1 MGSFLGMSNTG
12 LIVGVILV
20 VAIPIIIGRVRGAV
34 AWAYERKMEA
44 TKMETLG
51 ESDISARLERL
62 EQAVEIIAG
71 EMQRLSE
78 AQKTPAE
85 ISPSAT
91 RVSAEPQ
98 SLRAVSK

>member
-20 VAIPIIIGRVRGAV
+20 IAIPIIVGRIRDTV
-34 AWAYERKMEA
+34 AWAYQRKMEA
-44 TKMETLG
+44 AKTEALG

-62 EQAVEIIAG
+62 EHAVGIIAG

-78 AQKTPAE
+78 TQHAAGELPPAPR
-85 ISPSAT
+85 SGAG
-91 RVSAEPQ
+91 R
-98 SLRAVSK
+98 